1 MAQVESYKRF
11 VFRRL
16 ALLVAAIVLVG
27 SLLRASRN
35 WAVNSIP
42 FSKTGWK
49 STAYWGDRW
58 PMAKRFI
65 ETGCLV
71 GMTESEIIEMLG
83 DERRKGDG
91 HIVNTN
97 GENTLTYSICGRCRY
112 GMLFV
117 NFKNGR
123 VVSAS
128 IMEM

>member
-11 VFRRL
+11 VVRRL
-16 ALLVAAIVLVG
+16 TLLLAAIVLVG
-27 SLLRASRN
+27 SLLGAFRN

-49 STAYWGDRW
+49 YTADWGDRW

-71 GMTESEIIEMLG
+71 GMSESEIVEMLG
-83 DERRKGDG
+83 DERRRDDG
-91 HIVNTN
+91 HNVDAS
-97 GENTLTYSICGRCRY
+97 GENTLSYFICGRFRY